1 MIVDI
6 LSWISIG
13 IGAAFVVVGGLGL
26 IRMPDLFTRLHAA
39 SVADSAGA
47 GFILLGLMLQAGLS
61 LTSLKLVLNLRVP
74 GVHRADRRAC
84 ARPRGAARRHPAV
97 DPQAQGPRAIEIYV
111 DILLLVLLVAAA
123 LIVVSLRNLL
133 AAALVLGIYS
143 LVMALLWV
151 VLDAVDVAFTEAAVG
166 AGVTTV
172 FMLLAIAATGR
183 HEKIAHR
190 RPWLPILASLA
201 VGGLLIY
208 GTMDLPAFGDPQAPA
223 QQHVGPHYIEQG
235 EAETGVPNIVTAV
248 LASYRGFD
256 TLGEVT
262 VIFTAGIGVLL
273 MLGITRR
280 RRRADEGDD
289 AYTGERE

>member
-6 LSWISIG
+6 LSWIAIG
-13 IGAAFVVVGGLGL
+13 IGAAFILVGGLGL
-26 IRMPDLFTRLHAA
+26 IRMPDFFTRLHAT
-39 SVADSAGA
+39 SVADTAGA

-61 LTSLKLVLNLRVP
+61 LTSFKLVLIFVFLVFTAPDR
-74 GVHRADRRAC
+74 GTRAG
-84 ARPRGAARRHPAV
+84 PRGAARRGPAL
-97 DPQAQGPRAIEIYV
+97 DPQAQGPRAIDIYV

-143 LVMALLWV
+143 LVMAALWV

-190 RPWLPILASLA
+190 RPWLPILISLA
-201 VGGLLIY
+201 VGGLLVY
-208 GTMDLPAFGDPQAPA
+208 GTLDLPAFGDPQAPA
-223 QQHVGPHYIEQG
+223 QLHVGPHYIEQG

-273 MLGITRR
+273 MLGIVRR
-280 RRRADEGDD
+280 RRHADDDSGD
-289 AYTGERE
+289 RE